1 MFLKPRELP
10 VTNLSSGCVAGF
22 QLPED
27 NKLNNLQSPCH
38 GVLANG
44 ITPGKPACRL
54 RARREEEQEMRNGFS
69 TGLCA
74 AANVPL
80 NPHIR
85 SNDL

>member
-10 VTNLSSGCVAGF
+10 VTNLSSDCVAGF

-54 RARREEEQEMRNGFS
+54 QAQREDEEMCNGLP

-80 NPHIR
+80 NPHIC